1 LRRIVYAV
9 FALMLVLTACTP
21 KFEEEEVV
29 RKTDKSK
36 QEAIIPKFQ
45 ISDSYYRSIL
55 PFKPGESRGMVPEN
69 LQSRMDI
76 SEFEIG
82 LTRMAQS
89 AFPTEQYIFQE
100 GQYLSQKTIESWL
113 RQPEQTEELKKQGKD
128 VKNTELNPLDDGKS
142 PIYLAHI
149 LEHNYLVKKDEE
161 NMVLGGLAIG
171 LALNS
176 VYPQEEKTTITE
188 KKIFEQG
195 KQMAGEIV
203 SRIRKIQALQDVPI
217 VIALYKL
224 NPVSSITPGNFIAR
238 TVVDRGS
245 SVIKNWEEV
254 NEHYAFFPS
263 PEAVKLHKEDADRFR
278 KFETDVSKFFP
289 NYIGVTGLGFYK
301 NNELKELTIQVSMP
315 YYSKAEIIG
324 FTQYATGQIFKHFPN
339 GITVQIY
346 ISTDGGQESVIVKEA
361 NSDSPFVHIYQ

>member
-29 RKTDKSK
+29 RKSNKSK

-55 PFKPGESRGMVPEN
+55 PFKPGQSRGMVSEN
-69 LQSRMDI
+69 LQSRMDM

-89 AFPTEQYIFQE
+89 AFPTEKYIFQE

-113 RQPEQTEELKKQGKD
+113 PRKMTPEQAEELKKQGKE
-128 VKNTELNPLDDGKS
+128 VQNTELNPLDDGKS

-149 LEHNYLVKKDEE
+149 LEHNYLVKKDKD

-176 VYPQEEKTTITE
+176 VDEKTE
-188 KKIFEQG
+188 EEIFQYG
-195 KQMAGEIV
+195 KQKAEELI
-203 SRIRKIQALQDVPI
+203 SRIRKIQPLQNVPI

-238 TVVDRGS
+238 AVVDQGS
-245 SVIKNWEEV
+245 SEIKNWEEIY
-254 NEHYAFFPS
+254 EHYAFFPS

-278 KFETDVSKFFP
+278 KFEADVLKFFP
-289 NYIGVTGLGFYK
+289 NYIGVTGRGFYK
-301 NNELKELTIQVSMP
+301 NNELQELTIQISMT

-324 FTQYATGQIFKHFPN
+324 FTQYATGQILKHFPN
-339 GITVQIY
+339 GVTVQAY
-346 ISTDGGQESVIVKEA
+346 ISSDGGQESVIVKGA